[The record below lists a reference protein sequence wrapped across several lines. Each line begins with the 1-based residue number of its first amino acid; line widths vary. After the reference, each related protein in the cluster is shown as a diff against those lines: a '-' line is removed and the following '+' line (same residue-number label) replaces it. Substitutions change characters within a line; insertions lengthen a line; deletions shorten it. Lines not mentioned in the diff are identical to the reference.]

1 MADRVEQFASR
12 FVPKVE
18 ILTALLATA
27 QRWAKIDPHH
37 PDAVRVRKEIAKID
51 SEFTRMLNDLV
62 QLVQECQP
70 YMDPS
75 DVAGCDPEADQDYET
90 RIAPA
95 LSHMTAAI
103 KECTKQKE
111 QYAALSGQVE
121 ESDAEFLIG
130 SGRFFC

>member
-1 MADRVEQFASR
+1 MSQMADRVEQFASR

-27 QRWAKIDPHH
+27 QRWVKIDPHH

-62 QLVQECQP
+62 QLVQDCQP
-70 YMDPS
+70 YMEGS
-75 DVAGCDPEADQDYET
+75 NAGAGDLDYET

-95 LSHMTAAI
+95 LSDMTAAI

-111 QYAALSGQVE
+111 QYAALSGWVE
-121 ESDAEFLIG
+121 EIDAEFLIG
-130 SGRFFC
+130 SSRFFS